1 MKRSTDRILT
11 TFVGSLARPSG
22 LLDLMTTRERGQPY
36 DQAAYDSAVNDAV
49 ADVVR
54 QQVEAGVD
62 IVCDGEQGKPGF
74 FTYVAERLSGFESV
88 TDQPDSGPWAGS
100 RETLAFPEFY
110 AWFARG
116 PGGSGIRRIAAPFAL
131 VCKGPITYRGH
142 EAVQR
147 DIATLKA
154 AVDQL
159 EGVSPEEVFMP
170 ASSPTNIE
178 GPRRNEY
185 YATQEEYVY
194 AIADAMREEY
204 QAIVDAGFLLQVD
217 DPRLLTYYVVN
228 PGLSV
233 EDCRRWADIR
243 VDALNHA
250 LRDIPV
256 DRIRFHTCYGINIG
270 PRIHEIDL
278 KDIVD
283 ILLRI
288 KASAYSFEG
297 ANPRHEHEWQVWE
310 DVDLPDDKVLIPG
323 VITHSTNLVE
333 HPELIAQRL
342 LRYANIVGRERVI
355 GGSDCGF
362 SSQATA
368 EPEVHP
374 SVVWLKFQAMA
385 EGARL
390 ASQRLW

>member
-11 TFVGSLARPSG
+11 TFAGSLARPAG

-131 VCKGPITYRGH
+131 VCKGPITYRGQ

-154 AVDQL
+154 AVDKL
-159 EGVSPEEVFMP
+159 DVSPEEVFMP

-233 EDCRRWADIR
+233 EECPPLGRNPRRC
-243 VDALNHA
+243 
-250 LRDIPV
+250 PQP
-256 DRIRFHTCYGINIG
+256 CP
-270 PRIHEIDL
+270 PRHPRRPHPL
-278 KDIVD
+278 PH
-283 ILLRI
+283 LLR
-288 KASAYSFEG
+288 
-297 ANPRHEHEWQVWE
+297 H
-310 DVDLPDDKVLIPG
+310 
-323 VITHSTNLVE
+323 
-333 HPELIAQRL
+333 
-342 LRYANIVGRERVI
+342 
-355 GGSDCGF
+355 
-362 SSQATA
+362 
-368 EPEVHP
+368 
-374 SVVWLKFQAMA
+374 
-385 EGARL
+385 
-390 ASQRLW
+390 